1 MYAKASCRPRVF
13 LEIKGSGVEG
23 LMMGNATKDGLDFLY
38 EIGFGV
44 GEAHLTKTTPIGAN

>member
-1 MYAKASCRPRVF
+1 MYANRVF

>member
-13 LEIKGSGVEG
+13 LEIKGRGVEG
-23 LMMGNATKDGLDFLY
+23 LMMGNATKEGLDFLY

-44 GEAHLTKTTPIGAN
+44 GEAHLTKTSEPTE